1 MSQGE
6 NRTRGS
12 SIIGSNTDKMILN
25 FALVIIK
32 ISKVSGQREGE
43 EKRQTSARQLG
54 RHKAEESGKIKI

>member
-54 RHKAEESGKIKI
+54 RHNAEESGKIKI